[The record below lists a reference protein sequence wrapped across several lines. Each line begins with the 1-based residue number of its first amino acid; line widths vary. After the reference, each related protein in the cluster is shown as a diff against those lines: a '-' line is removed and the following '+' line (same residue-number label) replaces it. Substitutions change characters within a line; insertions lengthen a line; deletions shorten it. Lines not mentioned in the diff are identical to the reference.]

1 MCDNEVN
8 KVIRSILILE
18 HKPIKFRPSIEY
30 LGKKVARSELF
41 DIPYPFRYN
50 CNVLHLGK
58 KIKLSFT
65 MLDTCQRCKNE
76 ISIITTLTE
85 LDFVSGLL
93 QHHTIQPGNYSM
105 DADTKKMVIE
115 AFIQQR
121 NKDIRIRKLQDRVY
135 SVFYQLAHFGKKTTE
150 ISR

>member
-8 KVIRSILILE
+8 KVIRSILE
-18 HKPIKFRPSIEY
+18 HKPIKFRPTIEY

-65 MLDTCQRCKNE
+65 MLDTCQRCKDE

-85 LDFVSGLL
+85 SDFVSGLL

-105 DADTKKMVIE
+105 DADTKKMVIK

-135 SVFYQLAHFGKKTTE
+135 SVFYQLAYFGKKTQ
-150 ISR
+150 INNR